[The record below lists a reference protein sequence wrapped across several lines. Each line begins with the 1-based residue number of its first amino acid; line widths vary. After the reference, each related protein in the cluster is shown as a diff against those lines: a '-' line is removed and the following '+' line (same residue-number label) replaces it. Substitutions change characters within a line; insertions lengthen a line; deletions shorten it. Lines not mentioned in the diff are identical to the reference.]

1 MAKDKT
7 YSKDHVYHWK
17 NRLFHL
23 AYTTEVDGVRQTIKE
38 TDWAV
43 RIQYRGRRES
53 FPLRTS
59 NKDAAAIKA
68 RDIYLSLV
76 ASGWDKTIAQYKPG
90 TIVKINY
97 PTVGEY
103 IREYTSMQVM
113 DRTREGYI
121 SMFRKIVADI
131 NNLADDRRKYDYK
144 KGGREIWINEIDAVR
159 LDSLTPDKTQKWRI
173 AFISKAGKAYDKIDK
188 ATNSANSYIRNAR
201 CLFTPEVLKFI
212 KNLELPSPLP
222 FEGIRVAPLKSTEY
236 KSEIDTSSLI
246 ELAENELHV
255 AIPDIDNHNLKER
268 REAFLSNEIF
278 KIFFLALG
286 CGLRLN
292 EIDKIQWRSIS
303 WDRSTINLPTGQKEA
318 LGHIR
323 IETTKWFRPKSKR
336 GRVIYLFR
344 DDEYAQKVLG
354 YLRFYRPLAK
364 DEFIVNGSR
373 PKEEENKYYR
383 CEKVSDALVKWLRK
397 KGIKDQRPIHALR
410 AEFSSY
416 MTQKYG
422 VHFAKRQLGHANVA
436 TTENYYIDQNLY
448 TEKPTPTPD
457 VELKARWDRY
467 LEERKVVPD

>member
-1 MAKDKT
+1 MSEKKI
-7 YSKDHVYHWK
+7 YSKDHVNHWRDKLYH
-17 NRLFHL
+17 FG
-23 AYTTEVDGVRQTIKE
+23 YTVDGKRITQ
-38 TDWAV
+38 TDWGV
-43 RIQYRGRRES
+43 KIQYRGRREEI
-53 FPLRTS
+53 PLRTP

-103 IREYTSMQVM
+103 IKEYTSRQVM
-113 DRTREGYI
+113 DRTHENYI
-121 SMFRKIVADI
+121 QMFRKIVADI
-131 NNLADDRRKYDYK
+131 NKLSNDRRKYDYK
-144 KGGREIWINEIDAVR
+144 KGGRDIWINEIDAVK
-159 LDSLTPDKTQKWRI
+159 LDSVTPDEIQKWKI
-173 AFISKAGKAYDKIDK
+173 AFISKAGKAYDKVDK
-188 ATNSANSYIRNAR
+188 ATNSANTYIRNAR

-222 FEGIRVAPLKSTEY
+222 FEDIKVDPLKSAGY

-255 AIPDIDNHNLKER
+255 AIPDIDNHSLKER
-268 REAFLSNEIF
+268 REAFLSNEMF
-278 KIFFLALG
+278 KMFFLALG

-292 EIDKIQWRSIS
+292 EIDKIQWSSIS

-318 LGHIR
+318 LGHIK

-336 GRVIYLFR
+336 GRFIYLLS

-354 YLRFYRPLAK
+354 YLRFYRPLAR
-364 DEFIVNGSR
+364 DEFVINGNR
-373 PKEEENKYYR
+373 PKEGGNKYYR
-383 CEKVSDALVKWLRK
+383 CGKVRDALVKWLRT
-397 KGIKDQRPIHALR
+397 KGIKDEKCIHALR
-410 AEFSSY
+410 AEYSSL

-422 VHFAKRQLGHANVA
+422 VHYAKNQLGHSNVA

-448 TEKPTPTPD
+448 
-457 VELKARWDRY
+457 
-467 LEERKVVPD
+467 